1 MRTPGWCLVFCH
13 FLAFLKQMR
22 QTHSTSSFSTLF
34 WHFICICRTR
44 WDISAL
50 LCMPDTLGL
59 STFKSLQRPQRAGQV
74 HIAGIPEEDL
84 SGQIH
89 RGDFKRLAPIV
100 MKKRRVSSHIAVLN
114 YLDGTHDCLCN
125 QKKQCRATSLHSR
138 KLLQQLLF
146 ALLSFSMPKYSVS
159 RISL

>member
-1 MRTPGWCLVFCH
+1 MRTPGWYLVFCH

-34 WHFICICRTR
+34 WHFIRICQTW

-59 STFKSLQRPQRAGQV
+59 STFKTLQRPQRAGQV
-74 HIAGIPEEDL
+74 HIDGIPEEDL

-89 RGDFKRLAPIV
+89 REDFKHLAPIV

-125 QKKQCRATSLHSR
+125 QKKNNAVLPVFIPGSCYNNCYLLYLVSQCQSIL
-138 KLLQQLLF
+138 
-146 ALLSFSMPKYSVS
+146 
-159 RISL
+159 